1 MKKATKIISLIL
13 TAAVSASVG
22 SCSVLHMDTAQT
34 SLPTMLTSEKTD
46 EEETTA
52 STIPTASMTVI
63 TPTPTP
69 VPVIP
74 DPVDQDEDQY
84 TILMN
89 GIDEIEAS
97 APGTFLYYV
106 DCCYS
111 NENNSEYWVLIA
123 VTGDVR
129 YKYCISGGEVVLYD
143 TSVVSDESM
152 LLRYFTYDEIKRFP
166 LFPEHMI
173 CERTGQFVDTLS
185 DGTYFGVLLA
195 VSEDGRSGLFYLG
208 TPVGYDRITV
218 DSLQEGDEV
227 GYEDLRVTSI
237 TENEG
242 GRCIVLGDG
251 YLYFNPDYESY
262 TGTILLCSDGNN
274 PITQDDVM
282 VILPISTTCTVTDT
296 YSRISGED
304 SDIYTQWQNAERT
317 GDPFF
322 DSFFWRYTQEERFDG
337 TPTATS
343 TGWYDLRFSLAY
355 PVVVT
360 NGEVTLMNLEWR

>member
-13 TAAVSASVG
+13 LTTVSAYATACAAHHPETVEISLG
-22 SCSVLHMDTAQT
+22 SSAA
-34 SLPTMLTSEKTD
+34 
-46 EEETTA
+46 EETSDVSAAFETTVQTT
-52 STIPTASMTVI
+52 STSVI

-74 DPVDQDEDQY
+74 DPVDAQEDQY

-89 GIDEIEAS
+89 GIDEIEATS
-97 APGTFLYYV
+97 PGAYLYYV
-106 DCCYS
+106 DCCYT
-111 NENNSEYWVLIA
+111 NENGSEYWVLFA
-123 VTGDVR
+123 VNGDMR
-129 YKYCISGGEVVLYD
+129 SKYCISGGEIVLFD
-143 TSVVSDESM
+143 TSVITDEDM
-152 LLRYFTYDEIKRFP
+152 LLRYFTYEEIKRFP

-173 CERTGQFVDTLS
+173 TERTGQFADTLG

-218 DSLQEGDEV
+218 DSLNEGDGI
-227 GYEDLRVTSI
+227 GYEDLSVTSI

-242 GRCIVLGDG
+242 GRCITLGEG
-251 YLYFNPDYESY
+251 YLYFTPNYESF
-262 TGTILLCSDGNN
+262 TGTILLCSSGNN

-282 VILPISTTCTVTDT
+282 VILPISSSCTITDS
-296 YSRISGED
+296 YAALSGEE
-304 SDIYTQWQNAERT
+304 SVLYSEWQSAERT

-322 DSFFWRYTQEERFDG
+322 DSFFWRYAQEYE
-337 TPTATS
+337 AALSS
-343 TGWYDLRFSLAY
+343 TGWYDLGSSLAY

-360 NGEVTLMNLEWR
+360 DGEVTQMNLEWR